1 MFFTM
6 ANMGTKRV
14 SPYSP
19 LHGYTFQ
26 QLAESTLFI
35 FHDQFLPLKKLLHGS
50 QPTEAHQYTPLI
62 TDYMGYA
69 DRGGPEDLRGLVGLQ
84 SREVQ
89 EPLGRDTHNFLG

>member
-1 MFFTM
+1 M
-6 ANMGTKRV
+6 ANMGTKRA

-50 QPTEAHQYTPLI
+50 QATEAHQYTPLI
-62 TDYMGYA
+62 IDYKGYG
-69 DRGGPEDLRGLVGLQ
+69 DRGGPEDLRCLVGLQ
-84 SREVQ
+84 PREVQ
-89 EPLGRDTHNFLG
+89 EPPDRDAHNSLE

>member
-1 MFFTM
+1 M

-50 QPTEAHQYTPLI
+50 QATEAHQYTPLI
-62 TDYMGYA
+62 IDYKGYG
-69 DRGGPEDLRGLVGLQ
+69 DRGGPEDLRCLVGLQ
-84 SREVQ
+84 PREVQ
-89 EPLGRDTHNFLG
+89 EPLDRDAHNSLG